1 MTTITQNDTN
11 MTHKLHKHKND
22 TELREILHEIY
33 AKKTHKL
40 HKHNA
45 KFTRNLQ
52 EKHAKKTQKV
62 RKHQKGHRHDWKI
75 TQNI

>member
-1 MTTITQNDTN
+1 MTQ
-11 MTHKLHKHKND
+11 KLHKHKND

-45 KFTRNLQ
+45 KFTRNFTRKAR
-52 EKHAKKTQKV
+52 EKDAKSSQTSKKDTGMTEITQK
-62 RKHQKGHRHDWKI
+62 I
-75 TQNI
+75 